1 MILLSSLLLNI
12 LYVAKMKQAKK
23 SPPLV
28 RRYIGEL
35 PIVRAYAERL
45 GLRHIIS
52 RYLPSHGNERIAA
65 VDSLMI
71 MVYNIACGRQPV
83 YELEHW
89 ANRLGGRVL
98 PGNGAGMNM
107 LNDDRFGRVLDKLY
121 MADRASLA
129 TEIAVETT
137 RIEQLEHTRVHND
150 STTVKAYGRIAGTTR
165 TGLCLARGL
174 SKDHRPDLKQLV
186 YSLTISADGAVPI
199 HYKAY
204 PGNRTDDTTHIE
216 TWTTLRRIVGR
227 ADFLYVADCKV
238 CTDEQ
243 LHHIVGNGGR
253 VVTVMPDTWKESDK
267 FKDRLRRN
275 KKSKRVLLRR
285 EIESHEGRYET
296 FSCFNGKQ
304 ITQRR
309 GYRLF
314 WIHSTEKRT
323 RDRQAREAALRKT
336 EQLLAELNGRLNK
349 RNLKRRPP
357 IHKRI
362 NEILSSHDT
371 SRFFTVTIAT
381 TASVRRVQRSRGR
394 PGPATKYS
402 LRTKRLLTLHW
413 NRNDAALHQE
423 LNIDG
428 IFPLLC
434 TDRSLSAKEALLAYK
449 YQPRLE
455 KRFSQFKSY
464 LNAAPLLFKK
474 IERVEA
480 TMFLYFLALILQ
492 AVIERKV
499 RKMMKQ
505 DEIDAIPIY
514 PENRPAPHP
523 TTAKIFALF
532 EGISTYTV
540 KRGSRGSECYRD
552 ELTSTQIKVLS
563 LLGLKEK
570 DYWPSG

>member
-1 MILLSSLLLNI
+1 M
-12 LYVAKMKQAKK
+12 QAKT
-23 SPPLV
+23 SPPLI
-28 RRYIGEL
+28 RRYVGEL
-35 PIVRAYAERL
+35 PILRSCAARL
-45 GLRHIIS
+45 GFRHILS
-52 RYLPSHGNERIAA
+52 RYLPSHGNERLAA

-89 ANRLGGRVL
+89 ARRLGRRVL
-98 PGNGAGMNM
+98 PGNGAGMNL
-107 LNDDRFGRVLDKLY
+107 LNDDRFGRALDKLY

-150 STTVKAYGRIAGTTR
+150 STTIKAYGRIGGTTR
-165 TGLCLARGL
+165 TGLFLARGP

-199 HYKAY
+199 HYKTY

-216 TWTTLRRIVGR
+216 TWTTVRHIVGK

-243 LHHIVGNGGR
+243 LSHIVRNGGR
-253 VVTVMPDTWKESDK
+253 VVTVMPDTWKESSE
-267 FKDRLRRN
+267 FKDQLRRN
-275 KKSKRVLLRR
+275 KKSKQVVLRR
-285 EIESHEGRYET
+285 VIESHEGRFET
-296 FSCFNGKQ
+296 FSCFAGKR
-304 ITQRR
+304 TTHKR

-314 WIHSTEKRT
+314 WIHSTEKRS

-336 EQLLAELNGRLNK
+336 EQLLADLNGRLNK
-349 RNLKRRPP
+349 RNLKKRPQ
-357 IHKRI
+357 IKKRI
-362 NEILSSHDT
+362 NEILVSNDT
-371 SRFFTVTIAT
+371 GRFFTVTIAKT
-381 TASVRRVQRSRGR
+381 SSVRRVQRSRGR
-394 PGPATKYS
+394 PGPATNFS
-402 LRTKRLLTLHW
+402 IRTKRLLTLHW

-492 AVIERKV
+492 AVIERQV

-514 PENRPAPHP
+514 PEDRPAAHP
-523 TTAKIFALF
+523 TATKIFALF
-532 EGISTYTV
+532 EGVSTYTV
-540 KRGSRGSECYRD
+540 NRGIRRIECYRD
-552 ELTSTQIKVLS
+552 ELTPIQIKVLS
-563 LLGLKEK
+563 LLGLEENH
-570 DYWPSG
+570 YWPID

>member
-1 MILLSSLLLNI
+1 MQNIQHKNSS
-12 LYVAKMKQAKK
+12 
-23 SPPLV
+23 LV
-28 RRYIGEL
+28 RRYVGEL
-35 PIVRAYAERL
+35 PILRACAERL
-45 GLRHIIS
+45 GLRSIIS
-52 RYLPSHGNERIAA
+52 RYLSSHGNEKIAA

-89 ANRLGGRVL
+89 ATRMGRRVL
-98 PGNGAGMNM
+98 PGYGAGMNM

-150 STTVKAYGRIAGTTR
+150 STTVKAYGRIGGTTH
-165 TGLCLARGL
+165 TGLYLARGL

-186 YSLTISADGAVPI
+186 YSLTISSDGAVPI
-199 HYKAY
+199 HYKTY

-216 TWTTLRRIVGR
+216 TWTTLRHIVGR
-227 ADFLYVADCKV
+227 PDFLYVADCKV

-243 LHHIVGNGGR
+243 LSYIVRNGGR
-253 VVTVMPDTWKESDK
+253 VVTVMPDTWKESAL
-267 FKDRLRRN
+267 FKDRLRRH
-275 KKSKRVLLRR
+275 KKSKRFLLRR

-296 FSCFNGKQ
+296 FSCYNGKQ
-304 ITQRR
+304 ITQKRK
-309 GYRLF
+309 YRLY

-323 RDRQAREAALRKT
+323 RDRQARETALRKT

-349 RNLKRRPP
+349 RKLKKRPV
-357 IHKRI
+357 INKCI
-362 NEILSSHDT
+362 NEILSSNNT
-371 SRFFTVTIAT
+371 SSFFTVTIAT
-381 TASVRRVQRSRGR
+381 TSSVRRVQKSRGR
-394 PGPATKYS
+394 PGPATRFS
-402 LRTKRLLTLHW
+402 IRTKRLLTLHW
-413 NRNDAALHQE
+413 NRNETALHQE
-423 LNIDG
+423 LIIDG
-428 IFPLLC
+428 IFPVLC
-434 TDRSLSAKEALLAYK
+434 TDQSLSAKEALLAYK

-492 AVIERKV
+492 AVIERNV
-499 RKMMKQ
+499 RKIMKK
-505 DEIDAIPIY
+505 DEIDALPIY
-514 PENRPAPHP
+514 PEDRPAPHP
-523 TTAKIFALF
+523 TTTKIFALF
-532 EGISTYTV
+532 EGISTYTL
-540 KRGSRGSECYRD
+540 KRGGNRNEFYRD
-552 ELTSTQIKVLS
+552 ELNQIQKKVLS

-570 DYWPSG
+570 DYWPID

>member
-1 MILLSSLLLNI
+1 MQNIQHKNSS
-12 LYVAKMKQAKK
+12 
-23 SPPLV
+23 LV
-28 RRYIGEL
+28 RRYVGEL
-35 PIVRAYAERL
+35 PILRACAERL
-45 GLRHIIS
+45 GFRSIIS
-52 RYLPSHGNERIAA
+52 RYLSSHGNEKIAA
-65 VDSLMI
+65 VDSLMV

-89 ANRLGGRVL
+89 ATRMGRRVL
-98 PGNGAGMNM
+98 PSNGAGMNM

-150 STTVKAYGRIAGTTR
+150 STTVKAYGRIPGTTR
-165 TGLCLARGL
+165 TGLYLARGL

-186 YSLTISADGAVPI
+186 YSLTISSDGAVPI
-199 HYKAY
+199 HYKTY

-216 TWTTLRRIVGR
+216 TWTTLRHIVGR
-227 ADFLYVADCKV
+227 PDFLYVADCKV

-243 LHHIVGNGGR
+243 LPYIVRNGGR
-253 VVTVMPDTWKESDK
+253 VVTVMPDTWKESAL
-267 FKDRLRRN
+267 FKDRLRRH
-275 KKSKRVLLRR
+275 KKTKRFLLRR
-285 EIESHEGRYET
+285 EIESHEGHYET

-304 ITQRR
+304 ITQKRK
-309 GYRLF
+309 YRLY

-349 RNLKRRPP
+349 RNLKKRPA
-357 IHKRI
+357 INKCI

-371 SRFFTVTIAT
+371 FRFFTVTIAT
-381 TASVRRVQRSRGR
+381 TSSVRRVQKSRGR
-394 PGPATKYS
+394 PGPATKFS

-413 NRNDAALHQE
+413 NRNEVALHQE

-434 TDRSLSAKEALLAYK
+434 TDQSLSAKEALLAYK

-492 AVIERKV
+492 AVIERMV

-514 PENRPAPHP
+514 PEDRPAPHP
-523 TTAKIFALF
+523 TTNKIFALF
-532 EGISTYTV
+532 EGISTYTLNRRSLG
-540 KRGSRGSECYRD
+540 KEFYRD
-552 ELTSTQIKVLS
+552 ELNPIQIKVLS

-570 DYWPSG
+570 DYWPID

>member
-1 MILLSSLLLNI
+1 MQPRSSSLI
-12 LYVAKMKQAKK
+12 
-23 SPPLV
+23 
-28 RRYIGEL
+28 RRYVGEL
-35 PIVRAYAERL
+35 PILRACATRL
-45 GLRHIIS
+45 GFRNIIS

-89 ANRLGGRVL
+89 ATRLGRRVL

-121 MADRASLA
+121 MADRASLG

-137 RIEQLEHTRVHND
+137 RIEKLEHTRVHND
-150 STTVKAYGRIAGTTR
+150 STSVKAYGKIAGTTR
-165 TGLCLARGL
+165 SGLFLTRGK
-174 SKDHRPDLKQLV
+174 SKDHRPDLKQLI
-186 YSLTISADGAVPI
+186 YTLTISSDGAVPI

-216 TWTTLRRIVGR
+216 TWTTVSRIVGK

-243 LHHIVGNGGR
+243 LFHIVRHGGR
-253 VVTVMPDTWKESDK
+253 VVTVMPDTWKESLE
-267 FKDRLRRN
+267 FKEKLRRS
-275 KKSKRVLLRR
+275 KKSKKVILRR
-285 EIESHEGRYET
+285 EVESHFGKIET
-296 FSCFNGKQ
+296 FSCFTGKH
-304 ITQRR
+304 TTHKR

-314 WIHSTEKRT
+314 WIHSSEKRL

-336 EQLLAELNGRLNK
+336 EQHLAELNGRLNK
-349 RNLKRRPP
+349 RNLKKRSQ
-357 IHKRI
+357 IQKRI
-362 NEILSSHDT
+362 DAVLSSNDT
-371 SRFFTVTIAT
+371 ARFFSVSIAKT
-381 TASVRRVQRSRGR
+381 SSVRRVQKSRGR
-394 PGPATKYS
+394 PGPATKFS
-402 LRTKRLLTLHW
+402 KRTKHLLTLHW
-413 NRNDAALHQE
+413 NRNDVALNQE
-423 LNIDG
+423 LNVDG

-434 TDRSLSAKEALLAYK
+434 TDKDLDAKEALLAYK

-492 AVIERKV
+492 AVIERHV

-505 DEIDAIPIY
+505 AEIDALPIY
-514 PENRPAPHP
+514 PEDRPAAHP
-523 TTAKIFALF
+523 TATKIFALF
-532 EGISTYTV
+532 EGVSTYTV
-540 KRGSRGSECYRD
+540 KRGLRQSECYRD
-552 ELTSTQIKVLS
+552 ELTPIQIKVLS
-563 LLGLKEK
+563 LLGLKET
-570 DYWPSG
+570 DYWPID

>member
-1 MILLSSLLLNI
+1 VQNIQHKNSS
-12 LYVAKMKQAKK
+12 
-23 SPPLV
+23 LV
-28 RRYIGEL
+28 RRYVGEL
-35 PIVRAYAERL
+35 PILRACAERL
-45 GLRHIIS
+45 GLRSIIS
-52 RYLPSHGNERIAA
+52 RYLSSHGNEKIAA

-89 ANRLGGRVL
+89 ATRMGRRVL

-150 STTVKAYGRIAGTTR
+150 STTVKAYGRIGGTTH
-165 TGLCLARGL
+165 TGLYLARGL

-186 YSLTISADGAVPI
+186 YSLTISSDGAVPI
-199 HYKAY
+199 HYKTY

-216 TWTTLRRIVGR
+216 TWTTLRHIVGR
-227 ADFLYVADCKV
+227 PDFLYVADCKV

-243 LHHIVGNGGR
+243 LSYIVRNGGR
-253 VVTVMPDTWKESDK
+253 VVTVMPDTWKESAL
-267 FKDRLRRN
+267 FKDRLRRH
-275 KKSKRVLLRR
+275 KKSKRFLLRR

-296 FSCFNGKQ
+296 FSCYNGKQ
-304 ITQRR
+304 ITQKRK
-309 GYRLF
+309 YRLY

-323 RDRQAREAALRKT
+323 RDRQARETALRKT

-349 RNLKRRPP
+349 RKLKKRPV
-357 IHKRI
+357 INKCI
-362 NEILSSHDT
+362 NEILSSNNT
-371 SRFFTVTIAT
+371 SSFFTVTIAT
-381 TASVRRVQRSRGR
+381 TSSVRRVQKSRGR
-394 PGPATKYS
+394 PGPATRFS
-402 LRTKRLLTLHW
+402 IRTKRLLTLHW
-413 NRNDAALHQE
+413 NRNETALHQE

-434 TDRSLSAKEALLAYK
+434 TDQSLSAKEALLAYK

-492 AVIERKV
+492 AVIERNV
-499 RKMMKQ
+499 RKIMKK
-505 DEIDAIPIY
+505 DEIDALPIY
-514 PENRPAPHP
+514 PEDRPAPHP
-523 TTAKIFALF
+523 TTTKIFALF
-532 EGISTYTV
+532 EGISTYTL
-540 KRGSRGSECYRD
+540 KRGGNRNEFYRD
-552 ELTSTQIKVLS
+552 ELNQIQKKVLS

-570 DYWPSG
+570 DYWPID

>member
-1 MILLSSLLLNI
+1 
-12 LYVAKMKQAKK
+12 MKQA
-23 SPPLV
+23 SNSSLV

-35 PIVRAYAERL
+35 PILRSCAARL
-45 GLRHIIS
+45 GFRHILS

-89 ANRLGGRVL
+89 ASRLGRRVL
-98 PGNGAGMNM
+98 PGNGAGMNL
-107 LNDDRFGRVLDKLY
+107 LNDDRFGRALDKLY

-150 STTVKAYGRIAGTTR
+150 STTIKAYGKIGGTTR
-165 TGLCLARGL
+165 TGLFLARGP

-199 HYKAY
+199 HYRAY

-216 TWTTLRRIVGR
+216 TWTTVRHIVGK

-243 LHHIVGNGGR
+243 LSHIVRNGGR
-253 VVTVMPDTWKESDK
+253 VVTVMPDTWKESSE
-267 FKDRLRRN
+267 FKDQLRRN
-275 KKSKRVLLRR
+275 KKSKQVVLRR
-285 EIESHEGRYET
+285 VIESHEGRFET
-296 FSCFNGKQ
+296 FSCFAGKC
-304 ITQRR
+304 TTHKR

-314 WIHSTEKRT
+314 WIHSTEKRS

-336 EQLLAELNGRLNK
+336 EQLLADLNGQLNK
-349 RNLKRRPP
+349 RNLKKRPQ
-357 IHKRI
+357 ITKRI
-362 NEILSSHDT
+362 NEILVSNDT
-371 SRFFTVTIAT
+371 GKFFAVTIAKT
-381 TASVRRVQRSRGR
+381 SSIRRVQKSRGR

-402 LRTKRLLTLHW
+402 VRIKRLHTLHW

-492 AVIERKV
+492 AVIERQV
-499 RKMMKQ
+499 RKIMKQ

-514 PENRPAPHP
+514 PEDRPAAHP
-523 TTAKIFALF
+523 TATKIFALF
-532 EGISTYTV
+532 EGVSTYAV
-540 KRGSRGSECYRD
+540 NRGIRRSECYRD
-552 ELTSTQIKVLS
+552 ELTPIQIKVLS
-563 LLGLKEK
+563 LLGLEEK
-570 DYWPSG
+570 DYWPVD

>member
-1 MILLSSLLLNI
+1 VQKTQHKNSS
-12 LYVAKMKQAKK
+12 
-23 SPPLV
+23 LV
-28 RRYIGEL
+28 RRYVGEL
-35 PIVRAYAERL
+35 PILRACAERL
-45 GLRHIIS
+45 GFRPIIS
-52 RYLPSHGNERIAA
+52 RYLPSHGNEKIAA

-89 ANRLGGRVL
+89 ATRLGRRVL

-137 RIEQLEHTRVHND
+137 RTEQLEHTRVHND
-150 STTVKAYGRIAGTTR
+150 STTVKAYGRIPGTTR
-165 TGLCLARGL
+165 TGLYLARGL

-186 YSLTISADGAVPI
+186 YSLTISSDGAVPI
-199 HYKAY
+199 HYKTY

-216 TWTTLRRIVGR
+216 TWTALRHIVGR
-227 ADFLYVADCKV
+227 TDFLYVADCKV

-243 LHHIVGNGGR
+243 LPYIVSHGGR
-253 VVTVMPDTWKESDK
+253 VVTIMPDTWKESDT

-275 KKSKRVLLRR
+275 KKSKRVLFRR

-304 ITQRR
+304 ITRKR
-309 GYRLF
+309 KYRLF

-349 RNLKRRPP
+349 RKFKKRPA
-357 IHKRI
+357 INTCI
-362 NEILSSHDT
+362 NEILSSNDT

-381 TASVRRVQRSRGR
+381 TSSVRRVQRSRGR
-394 PGPATKYS
+394 PGPATRFS
-402 LRTKRLLTLHW
+402 IRTKRLLTLHW
-413 NRNDAALHQE
+413 NRNEAALHQE

-434 TDRSLSAKEALLAYK
+434 TDQSLSAKEALLAYK

-492 AVIERKV
+492 AVIERNV
-499 RKMMKQ
+499 RKMMKK

-514 PENRPAPHP
+514 PEDRPAPHP
-523 TTAKIFALF
+523 TTTKIFALF
-532 EGISTYTV
+532 EGISTYTL
-540 KRGSRGSECYRD
+540 KRGGRGNESYRD
-552 ELTSTQIKVLS
+552 ELNPTQIKVLS

-570 DYWPSG
+570 DYWPID

>member
-1 MILLSSLLLNI
+1 M
-12 LYVAKMKQAKK
+12 QQK
-23 SPPLV
+23 SKSLV

-35 PIVRAYAERL
+35 PILQACAARL
-45 GLRHIIS
+45 GFREIIA
-52 RYLPSHGNERIAA
+52 RYIASHGNERIAA

-89 ANRLGGRVL
+89 ASRMGKRIL
-98 PGNGAGMNM
+98 PGNGCGTHMF
-107 LNDDRFGRVLDKLY
+107 NDDRFGRALDKLY
-121 MADRASLA
+121 TVDRASLT

-137 RIEQLEHTRVHND
+137 QIEKLEHTRVHND
-150 STTVKAYGRIAGTTR
+150 STTVKAYGKIGGTTH
-165 TGLCLARGL
+165 TGLFLARGN

-216 TWTTLRRIVGR
+216 TWKTLRKIVER

-243 LHHIVGNGGR
+243 LSYIVRNGGW
-253 VVTVMPDTWKESDK
+253 VVTIMPDTWKESGE
-267 FKDRLRRN
+267 FKNQLRQC
-275 KKSKRVLLRR
+275 KKSKQVILRR
-285 EIESHEGRYET
+285 EIENHEGEFET
-296 FSCFNGKQ
+296 FSCFVGKQ
-304 ITQRR
+304 NTHKRK
-309 GYRLF
+309 YRLF

-349 RNLKRRPP
+349 RNLKKHVQ
-357 IHKRI
+357 IKKRI
-362 NEILSSHDT
+362 HEILSSNDT
-371 SRFFTVTIAT
+371 TRFF
-381 TASVRRVQRSRGR
+381 SVNLAETSSIHKVQKGRGR
-394 PGPATKYS
+394 PGPGTKFTEY
-402 LRTKRLLTLHW
+402 TKRLLTLHW
-413 NRNDAALHQE
+413 NRNDSILHQE
-423 LNIDG
+423 LNVDG
-428 IFPLLC
+428 VFPILS
-434 TDRSLSAKEALLAYK
+434 TDTSLSAKDALLAYK

-492 AVIERKV
+492 AVIERQV

-505 DEIDAIPIY
+505 EEIDALPIY
-514 PENRPAPHP
+514 PEDRPAAHP
-523 TTAKIFALF
+523 TATKIFALF
-532 EGISTYTV
+532 EGLSTYTV
-540 KRGSRGSECYRD
+540 KRGTHSAEHYRD
-552 ELTSTQIKVLS
+552 ELTPVQIKVLS
-563 LLGLKEK
+563 LLGLNEN
-570 DYWPSG
+570 DYWPMN